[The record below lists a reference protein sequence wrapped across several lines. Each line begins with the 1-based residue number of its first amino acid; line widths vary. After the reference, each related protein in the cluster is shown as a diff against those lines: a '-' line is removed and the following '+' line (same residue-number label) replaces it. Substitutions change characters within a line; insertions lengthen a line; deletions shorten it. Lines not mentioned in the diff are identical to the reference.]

1 MDFMLCNLILTNADM
16 NYFAMLLND
25 LDLDQLLLNNLI
37 PSM

>member
-25 LDLDQLLLNNLI
+25 LVIDNDVLINLI
-37 PSM
+37 GL